1 MVSSVCLELR
11 AVALQLP
18 CGRALLA
25 PVSLSLDARVVAL
38 IGANGVGK
46 SSLCRTLAGLQPPAG
61 GAVLRHAPVRLIDPS
76 AIRAVGGS
84 VLETLS
90 HAMSEPGLWA
100 RLAELGLAG
109 LDLSRPISS
118 LSGGEVVRLALAAE
132 LSDPCAFL
140 VLDEPGVHLDA
151 KGQAW
156 LMRALALHRGGA
168 LLISHSPELLGAA
181 QRVLEFSNGR
191 LHDYAMGYNAYREL
205 RAVERAAEQ
214 RAVHEAS
221 ATLVQQRASAQRARE
236 RSEQRAS
243 QGRRE
248 RARGSQG
255 AMAFDFLQE
264 RAESGAGRRLAA
276 AAQREQ
282 VLLARAKEQRS
293 RLQQQAR
300 FDLRIDGL
308 GPPAGRRLLQARGLR
323 IEVAGEVVLRALDL
337 EVRGPQRLAIVGR
350 NGSGKSLLLNTL
362 AGRMPPA
369 AGTIVGGAQRCVLID
384 QHATLPAADSLL
396 ACIAALQPQSSE
408 AERRERLSW
417 FGFGADQWMT
427 HPKSLSTGERCKLAL
442 CAQLDPQRLP
452 DLLLLDE
459 PDSFLDLPGRA
470 AVEHA
475 LAQFPGALLVVSHSL
490 EFLRSIGV
498 EDGLR
503 LDGQGGAGRIRIG

>member
-25 PVSLSLDARVVAL
+25 PVSLSLDASVVAL

-61 GAVLRHAPVRLIDPS
+61 GAVMRHAPVRLLDPF
-76 AIRAVGGS
+76 ALRAAGGS
-84 VLETLS
+84 VLEALS
-90 HAMSEPGLWA
+90 SAMSGTGLWA
-100 RLAELGLAG
+100 KLGELGLAD

-132 LSDPCAFL
+132 LSDPGAFL
-140 VLDEPGVHLDA
+140 LLDEPGVYLDA
-151 KGQAW
+151 EGQAW
-156 LMRALALHRGGA
+156 LMRALARHRGGA

-191 LHDYAMGYNAYREL
+191 LHDYAMGYDDYRDL
-205 RAVERAAEQ
+205 RAIERAAEQ
-214 RAVHEAS
+214 RAVHA
-221 ATLVQQRASAQRARE
+221 ATTALAQERASAQRARE

-248 RARGSQG
+248 RARGSHG
-255 AMAFDFLQE
+255 PLAFDFLQD
-264 RAESGAGRRLAA
+264 RAESGAGRRLNA
-276 AAQREQ
+276 AAQRER
-282 VLLARAKEQRS
+282 VLRDRAQEQRS

-300 FDLRIDGL
+300 FDLRLDGL

-323 IEVAGEVVLRALDL
+323 IEVAGQVLLRALDL
-337 EVRGPQRLAIVGR
+337 ELRGPQRLAIVGR

-362 AGRMPPA
+362 AGRISPA
-369 AGTIVGGAQRCVLID
+369 AGTIDCGAPRCVLID
-384 QHATLPAADSLL
+384 QHATLPPADSLL
-396 ACIAALQPQSSE
+396 TCMATLQPQSSE

-427 HPKSLSTGERCKLAL
+427 HPQSLSTGERCKLAL

-459 PDSFLDLPGRA
+459 PDSFLDLPARA

-475 LAQFPGALLVVSHSL
+475 VAQFPGALLVVSHSPD
-490 EFLRSIGV
+490 FLRAIGV
-498 EDGLR
+498 AEALQ
-503 LDGQGGAGRIRIG
+503 LDGQGGAERIALA